1 MDAQEAYLI
10 KNFGSLP
17 RLLKFLSASYL
28 LTFKFAQGGGDAALK
43 TVPNGVRRLAKSY
56 LLAFST
62 R

>member
-28 LTFKFAQGGGDAALK
+28 LTFKFAQGGVPAA
-43 TVPNGVRRLAKSY
+43 
-56 LLAFST
+56 
-62 R
+62 